1 MQQIVSKQP
10 NKGGSPKNDSS
21 ANPLHETERTVRDWC
36 QTAWAEETGK
46 VGKEKEQA
54 KITWPK
60 GDDYPVDGRRD
71 KDGTRI
77 LSRQEFYRED
87 LVKARS
93 EIRELERWIRDHP
106 PLHLV
111 NRKVQV
117 KEVACGWK
125 RWTNIMWSCAREGC
139 NGHTGDAVKDQY
151 GCKVN
156 FDYRGYFCHVCES
169 LEHAK
174 LRKLGEKFIEYR
186 RKIFPGENDEWM
198 KYGFSY
204 CEGEDTS
211 HIRRVLNE
219 EYVPTVEI
227 CELQAS
233 PWKPIEPSTGEE
245 TSSGED
251 EKGNFT
257 QQSRRKRRRRR
268 REKKERKAAMVA
280 NAISE
285 YDKAEVLTEKAALV
299 ATDSKSGK
307 QSDDGVEYG
316 RTSGGCVSARPIP
329 PPPPPPLLLPKDQ
342 LETCIDPQKT
352 KKRKR
357 KK

>member
-1 MQQIVSKQP
+1 
-10 NKGGSPKNDSS
+10 
-21 ANPLHETERTVRDWC
+21 
-36 QTAWAEETGK
+36 
-46 VGKEKEQA
+46 
-54 KITWPK
+54 
-60 GDDYPVDGRRD
+60 
-71 KDGTRI
+71 
-77 LSRQEFYRED
+77 
-87 LVKARS
+87 
-93 EIRELERWIRDHP
+93 
-106 PLHLV
+106 
-111 NRKVQV
+111 
-117 KEVACGWK
+117 
-125 RWTNIMWSCAREGC
+125 MWRCAREGC

-174 LRKLGEKFIEYR
+174 LRKLGEKFIDYR

-268 REKKERKAAMVA
+268 REKKERK
-280 NAISE
+280 
-285 YDKAEVLTEKAALV
+285 DALV
-299 ATDSKSGK
+299 ATGSKSGK

-316 RTSGGCVSARPIP
+316 KTSGGCVSARPIP
-329 PPPPPPLLLPKDQ
+329 PPPPPPLLIPKDQ
-342 LETCIDPQKT
+342 LETCNDPQKT